1 MIVREIQEKDIT
13 SLVDIGE
20 RMHNSGSFK
29 NIKYNKDKLFKLAF
43 SSIGSERRVW
53 LVAEDENGYIG
64 MMGGFINE
72 YYFSDEKYAADY
84 LIYIPEER
92 RGGKAAIK
100 LLDAFEKWAKKR
112 DVKEIRLGTANGT
125 KPEEVKKFF
134 KVKYLFFWGTQSDYS
149 ATPLSAYIPPFLLS
163 QKYREAIF
171 CFRRENT
178 KKIDKYSVYLRDENR
193 RVLSQTLL
201 GFYHCNSIASCRVSA
216 KPLAYFCESSNS
228 QFLLTNT
235 KGGVLWLT

>member
-1 MIVREIQEKDIT
+1 MREIQEKDIT

-20 RMHNSGSFK
+20 RMHNTGSFK

-125 KPEEVKKFF
+125 KPEEVKKFYEWR
-134 KVKYLFFWGTQSDYS
+134 KYDFIGY
-149 ATPLSAYIPPFLLS
+149 LLR
-163 QKYREAIF
+163 KE
-171 CFRRENT
+171 
-178 KKIDKYSVYLRDENR
+178 L
-193 RVLSQTLL
+193 
-201 GFYHCNSIASCRVSA
+201 
-216 KPLAYFCESSNS
+216 
-228 QFLLTNT
+228 
-235 KGGVLWLT
+235 